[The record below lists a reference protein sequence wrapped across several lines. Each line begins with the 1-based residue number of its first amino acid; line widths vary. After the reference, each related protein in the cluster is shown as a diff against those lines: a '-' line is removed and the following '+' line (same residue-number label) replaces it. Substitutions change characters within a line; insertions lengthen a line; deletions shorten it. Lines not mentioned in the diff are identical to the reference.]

1 MNFSNL
7 LIVCSV
13 STARSKM
20 AEGFFRDFFIRNGMD
35 VSVSSGGIASNAR
48 DGMLISLDAKLV
60 MKEIGIILSDNAVSI
75 DLKKRPE
82 LINKADLILTLTEK
96 HKKEVL
102 KYNNSSDNKVQTLRE
117 FAGESGDIEDPSMK
131 GVEGFRKSRD
141 EINRCIFKGLKKSIL
156 PKKFEVDGNDIKKR
170 NWLIYATIGTA
181 ITAIPLYFL
190 FKFVIIKGFDAF
202 QGEILTL
209 VISGL
214 LIITGIVL
222 LTFRSKFGIKTIDTV
237 SDRDLIRD
245 SSISGLIQGIAILP
259 GISRSGFTVSTILF
273 EKYNQDQSLK
283 LSFLM
288 SVPVALASIGMDI
301 IFGEGSVFGTI
312 DLFTILII
320 TAVSFIVGYFSMELL
335 LRIARKINFSYF
347 CILYGVVSFVIIV
360 PFMFF
365 G

>member
-1 MNFSNL
+1 MIT
-7 LIVCSV
+7 LINYIILAILQGLFEWLPI
-13 STARSKM
+13 ST
-20 AEGFFRDFFIRNGMD
+20 
-35 VSVSSGGIASNAR
+35 SGQVMIAS
-48 DGMLISLDAKLV
+48 
-60 MKEIGIILSDNAVSI
+60 IGIFGIPPEQAFSLSIWMHLGTTFAVL
-75 DLKKRPE
+75 LK
-82 LINKADLILTLTEK
+82 
-96 HKKEVL
+96 
-102 KYNNSSDNKVQTLRE
+102 LRK
-117 FAGESGDIEDPSMK
+117 DYDQI
-131 GVEGFRKSRD
+131 
-141 EINRCIFKGLKKSIL
+141 IKSIW
-156 PKKFEVDGNDIKKR
+156 PKKFEVDGSDIKKR

-190 FKFVIIKGFDAF
+190 FKFVIIEGFDST
-202 QGEILTL
+202 QGDMSTL

-214 LIITGIVL
+214 LIITGIML
-222 LTFRSKFGIKTIDTV
+222 LTFRRKFGIKTIDTV
-237 SDRDLIRD
+237 SDRELIRD

-288 SVPVALASIGMDI
+288 SVPVALASIGIDI

-320 TAVSFIVGYFSMELL
+320 TLVSFIVGYLSMELL
-335 LRIARKINFSYF
+335 LKIAQKINFSYF
-347 CILYGVVSFVIIV
+347 CIIYGVISFIIIL